1 MYFHIYWVSSS
12 AESWAKGDR
21 YLFHVH
27 GGVGCICHGTCGI
40 LWGSPNFILADPP
53 KGALYHQRAS
63 WQALLAEGPL
73 WEGSHWLG
81 EGGPLERVCQG
92 GAPCPIPREKSGTE
106 VERPASGAVYSTPW
120 PPPCTLLCSDKGY
133 DLSQIALLPQC
144 LETSPATINA
154 G

>member
-1 MYFHIYWVSSS
+1 MLGSDMTLGAISYLYTTTRAQKMYFLSCADFWMALSYSRYIEFCRQLKAGSEGIGTYFTCMEGWGVFAMAPVVS
-12 AESWAKGDR
+12 
-21 YLFHVH
+21 
-27 GGVGCICHGTCGI
+27 CG
-40 LWGSPNFILADPP
+40 GSPNFILADPP

-106 VERPASGAVYSTPW
+106 VERPARGAVYSTP
-120 PPPCTLLCSDKGY
+120 
-133 DLSQIALLPQC
+133 
-144 LETSPATINA
+144 
-154 G
+154 